1 MKNNLYASNERPYLS
16 SKKHKGVVVCPEC
29 KLVFINGKW
38 KKAELPNE
46 YTENLCP
53 ACRRI
58 KDGYFGGIL
67 YLKSDILKT
76 KKEEILK
83 LAKNKESTAQVTNP
97 LRRIGKIEEKN
108 DSEIIIYTT
117 FEHLATSIGKAI
129 RKAYQGEL
137 TIQYRENEK
146 AARIYW
152 KK

>member
-16 SKKHKGVVVCPEC
+16 SKKHKGAVVCPEC
-29 KLVFINGKW
+29 KLVFLNGKW
-38 KKAELPNE
+38 KKAELPKE
-46 YTENLCP
+46 YTESLCP

-58 KDGYFGGIL
+58 RDGYFGGIL
-67 YLKSDILKT
+67 HLKSDILKT
-76 KKEEILK
+76 KKDEILK
-83 LAKNKESTAQVTNP
+83 LAKNKESTAWVTNP
-97 LRRIGKIEEKN
+97 LRRIGKIEEKSDN
-108 DSEIIIYTT
+108 EIIIYTT

-152 KK
+152 TK